1 MTPTPTPTP
10 TKKPTPTPSH
20 VGYAT
25 VWIPVQLK
33 ERIDS
38 ALAARSRRAGAGLR
52 PSRQAFVAEILSAH
66 LDEMERDAAQ
76 P

>member
-1 MTPTPTPTP
+1 MTP

-25 VWIPVQLK
+25 VWIPVALRA
-33 ERIDS
+33 RIDS
-38 ALAARSRRAGAGLR
+38 ALAARSKQAGHGVR
-52 PSRQAFVAEILSAH
+52 PNRQAFVAEVLRQH